1 VRDFVKGAAVLAL
14 CIAPSAAMNLWPG
27 LSGIIWGTAAADGA
41 TVAKLTM
48 QAASVIVMALS
59 LVAMERARSWPKK
72 LAALGLGLGLAS
84 LNFLNALELA
94 SHARDEVATKARGTI
109 NGTAALQRQFAIL
122 QKSRTELP
130 QFIPATAAAVESAVL
145 AVSAAEKSRA
155 SECEKRGP
163 NCRDREADERA
174 ARATLAAVQERQT
187 LTDRAAKLE
196 GDMREIE
203 AKLAAVGPA
212 PRYEDPAAHRLAVI
226 LAMVGFDLGDRP
238 AEKVAEYWPLLIAA
252 MVEVLAMVGP
262 YVLLGAPAEPRPR
275 RSWRWPRIFPAPG
288 KSEPTATSCTTKKE
302 YVQEVAPAAAVVK
315 TAVSQSAASAVK
327 RCKSKPKPKT
337 AVGAVRDWKD
347 DHIVT
352 RETDLK
358 AGDALEHYR
367 EWCRAKDVEPV
378 NQTVFGK
385 ELAALG
391 VEKFQTPSKRT
402 FYRGVGLR
410 AKPALVVRNAL

>member
-130 QFIPATAAAVESAVL
+130 HFIPATAAAVESAVL

-196 GDMREIE
+196 GDMREVE
-203 AKLAAVGPA
+203 AKLAEVGPA

-226 LAMVGFDLGDRP
+226 LAMVGFDLGERP

-275 RSWRWPRIFPAPG
+275 RSWRLPALRMPRRSNPAA
-288 KSEPTATSCTTKKE
+288 EPA
-302 YVQEVAPAAAVVK
+302 APVAAVVK

-347 DHIVT
+347 DHIVI

-367 EWCRAKDVEPV
+367 EWCRAKNVEPV

-402 FYRGVGLR
+402 FYRCVGLR
-410 AKPALVVRNAL
+410 AKPSLVVRNAS

>member
-27 LSGIIWGTAAADGA
+27 LSSIIWGTAAADGA

-174 ARATLAAVQERQT
+174 ARATLATVQERQT

-226 LAMVGFDLGDRP
+226 LAMVGFDLGERP

-275 RSWRWPRIFPAPG
+275 RSWRLPSLGMPRRWGRVSSDTRAPA
-288 KSEPTATSCTTKKE
+288 
-302 YVQEVAPAAAVVK
+302 APAAAVVK

-327 RCKSKPKPKT
+327 PKKSKPKPKT
-337 AVGAVRDWKD
+337 AVGAVREWKD

-391 VEKFQTPSKRT
+391 VEKFHTPSKRT

-410 AKPALVVRNAL
+410 AKPALVVRNAS